1 VVVVDSQRFERS
13 HSQEVARP
21 VAYFNAKL
29 ASENR
34 PYLLIGAG
42 PLGLEGTLAGRSRG
56 VVRNLRCARDRGS
69 RLPRFSCHAFAEQP
83 FFSEPHRVPGGIF
96 TVNPDLGEGSVDW
109 KWLSAQPFLESA
121 AAYVICASAIHCSC

>member
-1 VVVVDSQRFERS
+1 MVDSQRFERS
-13 HSQEVARP
+13 HSQEVARL

-42 PLGLEGTLAGRSRG
+42 RWGPNEPWLGVPVEWYEISG
-56 VVRNLRCARDRGS
+56 ARDRGS
-69 RLPRFSCHAFAEQP
+69 RLSRFSCHAFARQP
-83 FFSEPHRVPGGIF
+83 FFPEPHRVPGGIF